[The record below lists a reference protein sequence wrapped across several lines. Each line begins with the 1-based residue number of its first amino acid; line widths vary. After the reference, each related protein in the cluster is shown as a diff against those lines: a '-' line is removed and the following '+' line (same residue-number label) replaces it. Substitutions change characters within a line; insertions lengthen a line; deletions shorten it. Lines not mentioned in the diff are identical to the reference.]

1 MNSFASRGRRIAAG
15 CLFVAFF
22 ALFSFDLVKVQLVD
36 GETYRAESAAVS
48 AHSVKVNAARGEI
61 VDRYGNALVTNR
73 QGYALVF
80 DGAYFPTPA
89 EQGERNVII
98 VKLINLLN
106 SKGEEWNDAL
116 PLELNENNEVVFKED
131 SDYQIKRIKAEDM
144 LNLNEYA
151 TAQNCFDALVARY
164 QLEAYDTYTALK
176 VSSVCLAMK
185 EIGFGKST
193 PYTFANDVSA
203 ETVAYVKEKS
213 TDFPGVDVEV
223 VPYREYA
230 DGTVAPHLLGRVA
243 AINAEEYAEKKDE
256 GYGINDKIGKDGLE
270 AALENYLRGKS
281 GTKTLTMDANGTVTG
296 SEYTVEPEQGNT
308 VQLTIDSGLQK
319 VLQDALHD
327 TLLEYAAEFNNPV
340 APAGAGVV
348 IDCNTGEILACAT
361 YPTYDISTYSENYA
375 ELAQNETAPLWNR
388 ALMSSYATGS
398 TMKPSVAIAALE
410 EGIIDETFTV
420 YCNGSFTYYDQHFK
434 CEQDHASRNVNVVAA
449 IKESCNIFF
458 YVVGDMLGIT
468 KMNEY
473 RTLFGFGQA
482 TGCELKENIGR
493 LDSPEYRASLAQT
506 WMPGYTIQSA
516 IGQAGNLISPIQL
529 ANYCATIANGG
540 TRYRTHFVKS
550 ILKYDNS
557 QVILSNDPVINC
569 ETGIS
574 QKTMDIVRTGMHQV
588 CTSGYCYTYFN
599 TLDDDIDPAA
609 KTGTSQEY
617 RMINGQSTK
626 INNGFLITYAPYDE
640 PQIAMAL
647 VGEGMTSGVYVA
659 PIAKAV
665 YEYYFAESADMAAAQ
680 EENTLL
686 G

>member
-1 MNSFASRGRRIAAG
+1 MNTFASRGRRIGAI
-15 CLFVAFF
+15 CLFLAFF
-22 ALFSFDLVKVQLVD
+22 ALFSVDLIKIQLVD
-36 GETYRAESAAVS
+36 GSTYRAESAAVS
-48 AHSVKVNAARGEI
+48 AHTVTVNAARGEI

-80 DGAYFPTPA
+80 DGAYFPTPD
-89 EQGERNVII
+89 EQSSRNVII

-106 SKGEEWNDAL
+106 AKGEEWNDTL
-116 PLELNENNEVVFKED
+116 PLELDENGQVVFKAD

-164 QLEAYDTYTALK
+164 DLQQYEPFTALK
-176 VSSVCLAMK
+176 VASVCLAMK

-203 ETVAYVKEKS
+203 ETVAYVKEKNAE
-213 TDFPGVDVEV
+213 FPGVDVEV

-256 GYGINDKIGKDGLE
+256 GYGINDDIGKDGLE
-270 AALENYLRGKS
+270 AALESYLRGKP
-281 GTKTLTMDANGTVTG
+281 GKKAIRTDANGAVTG
-296 SEYTVEPEQGNT
+296 TEFVEEPQQGNT
-308 VQLTIDSGLQK
+308 VQLTVDSGLQK
-319 VLQDALHD
+319 VLQDALRD
-327 TLLEYAAEFNNPV
+327 TLLDYSDKNDNPV
-340 APAGAGVV
+340 PPAGAGVV
-348 IDCNTGEILACAT
+348 IDCNTGEILASAT

-375 ELAQNETAPLWNR
+375 ELAEQEAAPLWNR

-410 EGIIDETFTV
+410 EGLIDTDYTV

-434 CEQDHASRNVNVVAA
+434 CEQNHDRLNVNVVAA
-449 IKESCNIFF
+449 LKESCNVFF
-458 YVVGDMLGIT
+458 YVVGDLLGIT

-493 LDSPEYRASLAQT
+493 LDSPEYRAGLGQSWL
-506 WMPGYTIQSA
+506 PGFTIQSA

-557 QVILSNDPVINC
+557 EIVLNNDPEITC

-574 QKTMDIVRTGMHQV
+574 QQTMDIVRTGMHQV
-588 CTSGYCYTYFN
+588 CTSGYCYRYFH
-599 TLDDDIDPAA
+599 DMDKHIDPAA

-617 RMINGQSTK
+617 RMIDGQSTK
-626 INNGFLITYAPYDE
+626 INNGFLITYAPYEE

-647 VGEGMTSGVYVA
+647 VGEGMTSGVFVA

-665 YEYYFAESADMAAAQ
+665 YEYYFAEGADMASAQ
-680 EENTLL
+680 GENTLL